1 VVIKASIFKGVLALL
16 LFGAA
21 WAGPPGIVWSA
32 ADPSRT
38 VYLLTYEGI
47 INPVSSELMLSA
59 ISKAEKAHA
68 EALVIQLDTPG
79 GLDTAMRETIK
90 GMIASKI
97 PIVIYIAPSG
107 ARAASAGVFLTLAA
121 HVAAMAPGTNIGAAH
136 PVSLGGGEMDKE
148 MKKKVENDAAAYI
161 RSIAEQRGRNAK
173 WAEDAVRKSVSATE
187 KEAKSLGL
195 IDVIAE
201 DLPTLLKKIN
211 GRVTVTA
218 KGKVTLHTAGAEVKE
233 IPIGFR
239 LRALKA
245 LSDPNVAY
253 ILMLLGIY
261 GLIFELSN
269 PGSILPGV
277 VGAISLIL
285 AFYAFQT
292 LPINYAGLLLILLS
306 IILFVAEVKV
316 QSFGILGLGGVIAF
330 LLGSL
335 MLFSGE
341 FPTLRISL
349 GVVLPSAILTAL
361 FFLVIVRAAWKAHL
375 RHPVTGA
382 EGLVGLVGIARTDID
397 PRGQITLHG
406 EIWEAESEKPIPAG
420 DKVTVLEVDGL
431 KVRVEKVKK
440 ES

>member
-1 VVIKASIFKGVLALL
+1 MTKTSIFKGVLALL

-21 WAGPPGIVWSA
+21 IAKTPGISWSA
-32 ADPSRT
+32 TDSSRT

-59 ISKAEKAHA
+59 ISKADKAHA

-90 GMIASKI
+90 GMIASEI
-97 PIVIYIAPSG
+97 PIVVYIAPSG

-121 HVAAMAPGTNIGAAH
+121 HIAAMAPGTNIGAAH
-136 PVSLGGGEMDKE
+136 PVSLGGGEMDEE

-187 KEAKSLGL
+187 KEAKSLRL

-201 DLPTLLKKIN
+201 DLPTLLKKID
-211 GRVTVTA
+211 GRVVETA
-218 KGKVTLHTAGAEVKE
+218 KGKVTLHTAGAEIKE

-239 LRALKA
+239 LRVLKA

-306 IILFVAEVKV
+306 IVLFVAEVKV

-341 FPTLRISL
+341 LPTMRISL

-361 FFLVIVRAAWKAHL
+361 FFLVIVRAAWRAHMKQ
-375 RHPVTGA
+375 PMTGS
-382 EGLVGLVGIARTDID
+382 EGLVGLVGVARSDID
-397 PRGQITLHG
+397 LQGQITIHG

-420 DKVTVLEVDGL
+420 EKVRVLGVNGL
-431 KVRVEKVKK
+431 KVRVEQTKK
-440 ES
+440 DG